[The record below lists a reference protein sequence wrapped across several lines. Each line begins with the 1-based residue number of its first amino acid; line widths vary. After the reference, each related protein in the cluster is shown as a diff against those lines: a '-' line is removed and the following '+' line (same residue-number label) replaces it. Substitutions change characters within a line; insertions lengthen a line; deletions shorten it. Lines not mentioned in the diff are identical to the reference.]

1 MPVREKPSPEKQ
13 SMRSLKAA
21 LMIATV
27 IAFGLLH
34 VVGSALLP
42 KRTAPRQSDITE
54 TMMNRD

>member
-1 MPVREKPSPEKQ
+1 
-13 SMRSLKAA
+13 MRSLKAA

-34 VVGSALLP
+34 IVGSALLQ
-42 KRTAPRQSDITE
+42 KRTAPRPTDITE